1 MARYELNGQFFW
13 TIEQTGSTLKTT
25 IGKIGSEAE
34 ITVKT
39 FANAREASGEYDRLV
54 LEKLGQ
60 GYAEMGNVTLPG
72 SPKAKRSKAVT
83 ARPKTQA
90 KATKAKRSS

>member
-1 MARYELNGQFFW
+1 MARYELKGEFFW
-13 TIEQTGSTLKTT
+13 TIEQIGSTLKTT
-25 IGKIGSEAE
+25 IGKIGTDAE

-39 FANAREASGEYDRLV
+39 YANAREASGEYDRLV

-72 SPKAKRSKAVT
+72 SPKAKRTKAVT
-83 ARPKTQA
+83 AKPRGTA
-90 KATKAKRSS
+90 KKKVKS